1 MSQKVLNKA
10 SLKNVPIS
18 VKKLIVVLDLFRG
31 ENLNIAIDKATLMPK
46 KGAKYLLKLLK
57 SVSANL
63 ENNQKINPKEIK
75 ILKLYATKGQ
85 YYKRYR
91 FGAKGSIKPYK
102 KYHSNIFIEV
112 GYES

>member
-1 MSQKVLNKA
+1 MQSKVLNKA
-10 SLKNVPIS
+10 SLKNIPIS
-18 VKKLIVVLDLFRG
+18 VKKLATILEIFRG
-31 ENLNIAIDKATLMPK
+31 EELSVAIDKANLMHK

-63 ENNQKINPKEIK
+63 ENNKKLTTK
-75 ILKLYATKGQ
+75 GLKVLKLYATKGQ
-85 YYKRYR
+85 HYKRYR

-102 KYHSNIFIEV
+102 KYHANIFIEV